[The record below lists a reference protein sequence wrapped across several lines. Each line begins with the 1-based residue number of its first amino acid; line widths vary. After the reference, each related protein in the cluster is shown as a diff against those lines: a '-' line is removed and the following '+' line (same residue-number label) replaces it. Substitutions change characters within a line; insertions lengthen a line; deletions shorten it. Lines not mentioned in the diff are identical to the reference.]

1 MSSGSISELQV
12 VDFTGAKGLEN
23 QLYWS
28 ILSKNG
34 REPAGIRTKASRE
47 RSCGTGNRKKA
58 PARYACRAT
67 AQSACST
74 QPEVAVIQPK
84 LTLIAGANGS
94 GKTTLTRWNAGLFKD
109 IPVLDPDS
117 IGKPLQPT
125 ASIAFPIEGARQV
138 LRSANGHLHRAES
151 FAVETTLSGKSYL
164 RTMLDAHRF
173 GFEIVLVYIGTNNVE
188 TNLARIRARVL
199 AGGHDVPEAD
209 VRRRYGRSL
218 ANLALAVKR
227 ADHTILFDNSTEE
240 GYRLVAIFSPT
251 GNRWLHPRPAWASAV
266 A

>member
-138 LRSANGHLHRAES
+138 LRSANGHLIAPKVSPSRRPYRGRVICARCW
-151 FAVETTLSGKSYL
+151 T
-164 RTMLDAHRF
+164 R
-173 GFEIVLVYIGTNNVE
+173 IVLDLRLSWSTSEQTMSRPIWLESVRAFLQAAMMCLRRTSGVATG
-188 TNLARIRARVL
+188 AAWRIW
-199 AGGHDVPEAD
+199 
-209 VRRRYGRSL
+209 
-218 ANLALAVKR
+218 
-227 ADHTILFDNSTEE
+227 
-240 GYRLVAIFSPT
+240 RL
-251 GNRWLHPRPAWASAV
+251 R
-266 A
+266 